1 MTTTEQTAAQPAL
14 PTPSTETRRNLTRAA
29 VPLITLAATYVAR
42 KGMIKGYESSTGKKA
57 PLIHSRNGSV
67 MTKVAWAA
75 TMAAVIT
82 LIEVVVW
89 NVLDGED

>member
-1 MTTTEQTAAQPAL
+1 MTTPQQAMPQPI
-14 PTPSTETRRNLTRAA
+14 TPSAETQRNLARAT
-29 VPLITLAATYVAR
+29 VPLITLAATWVAR
-42 KGMIKGYESSTGKKA
+42 KAMINGYERSTGKKA

-67 MTKVAWAA
+67 LSKMAWAA
-75 TMAAVIT
+75 SMAAVVA